1 MRILFAV
8 LLLPLCHCYYF
19 SLDSNEESCFF
30 ERLPIGAKFTVTFE
44 VYEGGFMDIDF
55 WVIDPNGNSLYK
67 GERETSGRYTFS
79 TENAGIYTFCF
90 GNKFSS
96 RTPKGLLFMSEVKLP
111 ETRAYVNGVEQKNET
126 DDEKLSSMLKELTE
140 QLQGI
145 MHEQDYLSVRHRVHK
160 KSKFMTL
167 LQNNRVCVTVNE
179 STNFRVTMWSVFE
192 SFIMIAMTVGQVYY
206 MKRFFEVRRL
216 V

>member
-1 MRILFAV
+1 MRILFAIIF
-8 LLLPLCHCYYF
+8 LPLCHSYYF

-55 WVIDPNGNSLYK
+55 WVTDPSGNSLYK

-111 ETRAYVNGVEQKNET
+111 ETRAFVNGVEQKGET

-140 QLQGI
+140 QLQSI
-145 MHEQDYLSVRHRVHK
+145 IHEQDYLSVRHRVHK
-160 KSKFMTL
+160 KI
-167 LQNNRVCVTVNE
+167 NE